1 MGNGRGYGHS
11 HPWISFTV
19 DLRPAAVRVWSL
31 LGQAVAGCRQIA
43 EAALPP
49 LDAAEMYRLYLSRG
63 ARASTAIE
71 GNTLSEAQVRA
82 RLDGQLE
89 LPLSQEYLGREVDNI
104 LDACECIWQEIRG
117 GQVPQLS
124 PDLLADFNRRV
135 LAGLEEHLDE
145 GVVAGEIP
153 RHRVAVAGY
162 QGAPRGDCAYLLTRM
177 CTWLEQGPAATAF
190 AHASDNRIAGGL
202 FAGDPGASLS
212 PWIHPFGDGN
222 GRTARLLEFMLLA
235 RSGVAAPTAHLL
247 SNHYNQT
254 RTEYYRQLDRSSR
267 ANAGRGDPLEF
278 LCYALQGFVD
288 GVREQCAYIG
298 RIQLAIAWEHL
309 VYETFHAE
317 PPTAANARRR
327 MLVLALGAAE
337 HPVPKSEIPE
347 LTPPLARAYATK
359 TAKTLTATSTGCAP
373 ATSCTAPL
381 RATGRAWNG
390 CTASSRHRPAVA
402 RATRCPTAILFV
414 QRAPSNRFLDR
425 REGHAEGAYRRAPY
439 PCTSFCTSRTC
450 SGR

>member
-1 MGNGRGYGHS
+1 MGNGRGYEHS

-43 EAALPP
+43 ETALPP
-49 LDAAEMYRLYLSRG
+49 LAAAEMYRLYLSRG
-63 ARASTAIE
+63 ARATTAIE

-89 LPLSQEYLGREVDNI
+89 LPLSQEYLGREVDNV
-104 LDACECIWQEIRG
+104 LDACERIWQEISG
-117 GQVPQLS
+117 GHVPRLS
-124 PDLLADFNRRV
+124 PDLLADYNRRV
-135 LAGLEEHLDE
+135 LSGLEEHLDE

-162 QGAPRGDCAYLLTRM
+162 QGAPRGDCAYLLSRM
-177 CTWLEQGPAATAF
+177 CPWLEQEPAAGTF
-190 AHASDNRIAGGL
+190 AHAPDNRIAGGL
-202 FAGDPGASLS
+202 LQAILAHLYLA
-212 PWIHPFGDGN
+212 WIHPFGDGN
-222 GRTARLLEFMLLA
+222 GRTARLVEFMLLA
-235 RSGVAAPTAHLL
+235 RSGVPAPTAHLL

-288 GVREQCAYIG
+288 GVHEQCAYVG

-317 PPTAANARRR
+317 PPTGANARRR
-327 MLVLALGAAE
+327 TLVLALGVAE
-337 HPVPKSEIPE
+337 HPVPKSKIPE
-347 LTPPLARAYATK
+347 LTPALARAYATK
-359 TAKTLTATSTGCAP
+359 TAKTLTRDLNW
-373 ATSCTAPL
+373 L
-381 RATGRAWNG
+381 RERD
-390 CTASSRHRPAVA
+390 
-402 RATRCPTAILFV
+402 LV
-414 QRAPSNRFLDR
+414 QRTGQGYRARVDR
-425 REGHAEGAYRRAPY
+425 MRSFQPRAAQPQ
-439 PCTSFCTSRTC
+439 
-450 SGR
+450 